1 MGRQGQER
9 AGDGGP
15 RLNPIQYVKLYQP
28 LSNFP
33 WAISDGGVISQAR
46 FDCEAAA
53 QIAYRNH
60 LLSRKGD

>member
-15 RLNPIQYVKLYQP
+15 RLNPVQYVKLDQP
-28 LSNFP
+28 RSNFP
-33 WAISDGGVISQAR
+33 WAISECGVISQAR
-46 FDCEAAA
+46 FESEAAA

-60 LLSRKGD
+60 TLGRKGA